1 MDSDPAT
8 PMSEL
13 EMEVD
18 TELPTPTIERT
29 GEDGEPGRA
38 LTVLEIHEKY
48 DESYWKMC
56 RIHRESTPLRPESE
70 EEMMEKFGE
79 IVGKV
84 LDAVKA
90 RDWGH
95 VVGWEGVMQCWNM
108 LQYPIPRP
116 LRAKLAT
123 LFYALLTTPGI
134 EGRIVH
140 SFATALYNLI
150 ENKKRIAIE
159 DWQPD
164 WRPLWELIQRE
175 YKLDRKADS
184 VGNLASIFLH
194 ACGSI
199 NRFIAASEIP
209 ILLETFLPK
218 LNLTV
223 PDTYLLYLPPLI
235 ALLPHSTPELY
246 LPPLLTIWEA
256 LNSSIVDERMLA
268 FLGTLAI
275 RHVEPDERG
284 EGGDWE
290 KIRDGREGVGM
301 WPEETWRR
309 IMGKCLRALN
319 VPLAGSP
326 GSSTTAVHADL
337 SSSSKAQRLHRA
349 GTPIQHLCKIIVYS
363 MAPDGPVKGA
373 SSASSGASGAATPN
387 GVLTSGMPASL
398 GAGAANKGYL
408 GGSKAL
414 ESLDRLITSTE
425 SFFHPSNAG
434 IWTLDLTSFIH
445 RITYEF
451 LKRMKE
457 EERSHCRIPV
467 DRRITPLMRLSL
479 VRSLKTVALLAM
491 FSKDPLSVLNAQ
503 LALRNMALLE
513 PNEIMPEIIERA
525 YEGLEV
531 INETHRTTAV
541 MSATAAVAGPLV
553 DEKLWKDAG
562 KHVVPLLELVLPG
575 IDLNDPGKTMCS
587 TLVVVAMC
595 QQIYIS
601 DLSLV
606 DLDVDISEEERTLKN
621 NTAAFPEWVTL
632 YVERIFILIE
642 NLPEEGGRGNRTG
655 GKSED
660 NVLKSV
666 QSSLDVLFA
675 HLSPELFDRVL
686 EMIYEYAS
694 TTVRSNGVRA
704 VGNLVL
710 SLAKAGPEKTLKR
723 FWPFCRDRIR
733 EELENGASSI
743 RSTSSGTGVP
753 GDTAL
758 HWNLSILRSAFHFSS
773 PEILKHKDEIIELL
787 ALLIEKTKSERGYT
801 YTARI
806 ITKLMGAMTTMYPT
820 EYNLVNPD
828 ELESDDFQKR
838 HNKYWGKRYL
848 ADEVKIQWHVPSA
861 EETAFTIDV
870 LERLVKPLIDKLDA
884 LLAEGATRDSAWR
897 NDFVR
902 FTSAVRATWAGL
914 GSLYQEEPKHG
925 GMDLLDPKAELPHFT
940 YDSPRP
946 QDCFVLTDP
955 KDPRYQKVVT
965 LRAAWG
971 ELLHRA
977 SVSLLKSGSED
988 FTDVVTQIVR
998 AIDGYMTEYAVQ
1010 RASYDSD
1017 HKRYNASR
1025 ELTRFWPRQ
1034 KAFPRH
1040 IWVRRAYLHVLARK
1054 YQHSL
1059 YRRRSELDDRL
1070 ISVIVEFSLSPYT
1083 RVRKSGQAV
1092 LLAISTTYTRS
1103 TRFALPKIFESLV
1116 PGTDPDRMK
1125 GALHVVGNKTI
1136 TAYVV
1141 QDWRFQ
1147 ARYMLAVLESSWQE
1161 KPSIQQLIS
1170 SIVAEIL
1177 GVLQEE
1183 LSTTVMRN
1191 PKAALPLVDE
1201 AACHVRSTS
1210 PIKAEDKALAS
1221 AIEACTLESLKR
1233 KEDAYVQ
1240 LIDKIL
1246 TIANAP
1252 ATHWRYT
1259 QMAIR
1264 FLRALLRRDR
1274 ATNPEVTRLFAKSV
1288 TSENPTTR
1296 RFSQQALEKVFEMVK
1311 LRSMAKDTWQLLMEC
1326 GHNPLKIK
1334 APFPTPDVFWDNA
1347 SHNEGPFYDKLQS
1360 GALVRTPM
1368 VDAYKTPPM
1377 ETSAF
1382 QWEVE
1387 SRPALD
1393 AICEAMDDS
1402 WFSKLVGLY
1411 AQESSGSG
1419 KDARHDN
1426 VRFIM
1431 RIFKILES
1439 EPLERTIAV
1448 IEPLLDDKDRFKQ
1461 RAAAEVLAG
1470 LLRGSKNWPRKA
1482 NERLWS
1488 WITPR
1493 LPGIFDRITPDTLNY
1508 WEYFLT
1514 IILSDRDPRRCTATT
1529 FVIDRGLTVDFAGE
1543 SAFRISN
1550 AVAAVGIVA
1559 AAYNTKFESW
1569 TTQFLD
1575 LAWNNLGSGF
1585 AEVRTQVA
1593 ANIDIFLNLQW
1604 HPAFSDVSAFVD
1616 ACRKD
1621 GVDALALVNPSQMK
1635 RVESLA
1641 TILPKLKET
1650 RLSGPK
1656 VNQSE
1661 YDKVGLS
1668 ALKWI
1673 WLRAH
1678 SCVAPSIYPYMQ
1690 PLMQEAL
1697 RMSELMDSSDLR
1709 SYAIGLLY
1717 ILSAVTPSVRYVE
1730 PVMHALIEAVRTSP
1744 SWRVRL
1750 QVLPIMQ
1757 VFYFRQL
1764 PLLSDECSVRV
1775 LDVLVECLEDEAIEV
1790 REMAAKT
1797 LSGVIRCSQR
1807 HSILDLKARFVKKV
1821 HHLRLPPRTDAAHN
1835 AALRSLHAGVLGL
1848 TALIDAYPYTVPSW
1862 LPSLLPILAE
1872 HSYEKPPIST
1882 TVRKCAADFRRTH
1895 QDTWHTDKNMF
1906 DEEQTQALQ
1915 TIVSGTSYYA

>member
-1 MDSDPAT
+1 
-8 PMSEL
+8 
-13 EMEVD
+13 
-18 TELPTPTIERT
+18 
-29 GEDGEPGRA
+29 
-38 LTVLEIHEKY
+38 
-48 DESYWKMC
+48 MC
-56 RIHRESTPLRPESE
+56 KTHRESTPLRPESE
-70 EEMMEKFGE
+70 EEMMNKFGE

-108 LQYPIPRP
+108 LQYPLPRA
-116 LRAKLAT
+116 LRAKLAS

-184 VGNLASIFLH
+184 TRNLASIFLH

-199 NRFIAASEIP
+199 NRFIPASEIP
-209 ILLETFLPK
+209 VLLETFLPK
-218 LNLTV
+218 LNLT
-223 PDTYLLYLPPLI
+223 TYLLYLPPLL
-235 ALLPHSTPELY
+235 ALLPHSSPEQY

-256 LNSSIVDERMLA
+256 LNSSIVDERMLSFMGA
-268 FLGTLAI
+268 LAV

-284 EGGDWE
+284 EGADWE
-290 KIRDGREGVGM
+290 KIRDGKEGVGM
-301 WPEETWRR
+301 WQEPTWRR

-326 GSSTTAVHADL
+326 GSSTTALHADL
-337 SSSSKAQRLHRA
+337 ASSTKAQRLHRA
-349 GTPIQHLCKIIVYS
+349 GTPIQSLCKIIVYS

-373 SSASSGASGAATPN
+373 SSTSGTSGAGTPN
-387 GVLTSGMPASL
+387 GIIANGMPASL

-434 IWTLDLTSFIH
+434 IWTVDLTSFIH

-451 LKRMKE
+451 LKRVKE
-457 EERSHCRIPV
+457 EERSHCRIPAE
-467 DRRITPLMRLSL
+467 RRITPLMRLSL

-491 FSKDPLSVLNAQ
+491 FSKDPVSVLNSQ

-513 PNEIMPEIIERA
+513 PNEIMPEIVERA

-553 DEKLWKDAG
+553 NEKLWKDAG
-562 KHVVPLLELVLPG
+562 KHVAPLLELCLPG

-595 QQIYIS
+595 QQLYIS
-601 DLSLV
+601 DLSLI
-606 DLDVDISEEERTLKN
+606 DLDDVEISDEERTLKN
-621 NTAAFPEWVTL
+621 NTAAFPEWVTM
-632 YVERIFILIE
+632 YVERVFILIE

-666 QSSLDVLFA
+666 QSSLDVLFS
-675 HLSPELFDRVL
+675 HLAPNLFDLVL
-686 EMIYEYAS
+686 DMIYSYAS

-710 SLAKAGPEKTLKR
+710 SLAKANPGKTLKR

-758 HWNLSILRSAFHFSS
+758 HWNLSILRSAFHFSC
-773 PEILKHKDEIIELL
+773 PELLSYKDEIIDLL

-801 YTARI
+801 YSARI
-806 ITKLMGAMTTMYPT
+806 ITKLMGAMTTVYPK

-828 ELESDDFQKR
+828 ELESEDFQNR
-838 HNKYWGKRYL
+838 HNKYWGKMYL
-848 ADEVKIQWHVPSA
+848 AEEVKIAWHVPSV
-861 EETAFTIDV
+861 EETAFVIDV
-870 LERLVKPLIDKLDA
+870 LERLIKPFMEKLDA
-884 LLAEGATRDSAWR
+884 LLAEDATRDSVWR

-902 FTSAVRATWAGL
+902 FTSTVRATWAGL
-914 GSLYQEEPKHG
+914 GSLFQEEPKQG
-925 GMDLLDPKAELPHFT
+925 GLDLMDPKVELAHFT

-955 KDPRYQKVVT
+955 KDPRYQKVVA
-965 LRAAWG
+965 LRASWG

-1010 RASYDSD
+1010 RSSYDSD

-1070 ISVIVEFSLSPYT
+1070 IAVVVEFSLSPYT

-1092 LLAISTTYTRS
+1092 LFAISTTYTRS
-1103 TRFALPKIFESLV
+1103 TRFALPKVFEALA

-1125 GALHVVGNKTI
+1125 GALHVTLWSWLLIMLSFGI
-1136 TAYVV
+1136 
-1141 QDWRFQ
+1141 DWRFQ
-1147 ARYMLAVLESSWQE
+1147 QRYMLAVLESSWQE

-1191 PKAALPLVDE
+1191 PKTALPIVDE
-1201 AACHVRSTS
+1201 AASQVRAMSLIV
-1210 PIKAEDKALAS
+1210 PADDALGN
-1221 AIEACTLESLKR
+1221 AIEACALESLKR
-1233 KEDAYVQ
+1233 KEDSYTQ
-1240 LIDKIL
+1240 LVDKVL
-1246 TIANAP
+1246 AVANAP
-1252 ATHWRYT
+1252 TTHWRYT

-1264 FLRALLRRDR
+1264 FLRSLLRRDR
-1274 ATNPEVTRLFAKSV
+1274 ASNPDVTRLFARSV
-1288 TSENPTTR
+1288 ASDNPTTR
-1296 RFSQQALEKVFEMVK
+1296 RYSQQALEKVFEMIK
-1311 LRSMAKDTWQLLMEC
+1311 LRSMAQDVWQLLMES
-1326 GHNPLKIK
+1326 GRNPLKIK
-1334 APFPTPDVFWDNA
+1334 APFPAPDIFWEKETF
-1347 SHNEGPFYDKLQS
+1347 SSPFYDKLQT
-1360 GALVRTPM
+1360 GALIRTPL
-1368 VDAYKTPPM
+1368 VDAYKSPPVD
-1377 ETSAF
+1377 TSAF

-1393 AICEAMDDS
+1393 SIRDAMDDA
-1402 WFSKLVGLY
+1402 WFSKLVSLY
-1411 AQESSGSG
+1411 SQESSGSG

-1431 RIFKILES
+1431 RIFKLLED
-1439 EPLERTIAV
+1439 EPLERV
-1448 IEPLLDDKDRFKQ
+1448 ITVVEPLLDDKDRFKQ

-1470 LLRGSKNWPRKA
+1470 LLRGSKNWPRKSS
-1482 NERLWS
+1482 ERLWS
-1488 WITPR
+1488 WISPR

-1514 IILSDRDPRRCTATT
+1514 IILSDRDPRRSTGTD
-1529 FVIDRGLTVDFAGE
+1529 FVIDRGLSVDFAGE

-1559 AAYNTKFESW
+1559 AAYNTKFEPW
-1569 TTQFLD
+1569 TTKFLD

-1593 ANIDIFLNLQW
+1593 ANIDIFVNIQW
-1604 HPAFSDVSAFVD
+1604 HPAYNDVEAFVD
-1616 ACRKD
+1616 ACRKS
-1621 GVDALALVNPSQMK
+1621 GVEALSLVNLDHMK
-1635 RVESLA
+1635 RVENLA
-1641 TILPKLKET
+1641 AILPKLKET

-1807 HSILDLKARFVKKV
+1807 HSILELKARFVRKV
-1821 HHLRLPPRTDAAHN
+1821 HHIRLPPRTDATYN

-1862 LPSLLPILAE
+1862 VPSLLPILAE

-1915 TIVSGTSYYA
+1915 TIISGTSYCKAPHTMTVAYVLNIIQMRNTTSTCTAISIFTISLALLHAIHTTALYT